1 VISTVGRVQAPLRRN
16 REFAALWVGQA
27 VSNLGIGIS
36 SFAYPLVVLAAT
48 GSALRAGAVGTV
60 LAATAFVLRL
70 PAGAIVDRLPRRRVL
85 VLCDVGRALNS
96 AGLAAV
102 LALGH
107 FWYPHV
113 LAVAFV
119 EAALGV
125 LFGPAET
132 AAVRRVV
139 GCERVREA
147 VAANASRTSLPGVVG
162 PPLGG
167 VLLAAG
173 RALPFAADAVSY
185 TVSLACVLTV
195 RTPLGPDRRETRA
208 ERPLAQVFDGLRWI
222 RRDPFLRGLL
232 LLFMWFGLALGSIG
246 LVLLV
251 LARDNGARPGE
262 IGLMYAITGAGS
274 VLGALATPRL
284 VCRVRPY
291 VLVLLFG
298 WLATGA
304 TLSLSVLHSPIVFGF
319 VGAVPFFF
327 LPPLNAVLFGRLAER
342 APDELQGRVTSAAI
356 QLASLLGPVG
366 PIVAGVLIGVTGAVH
381 TTLAYG
387 SLIGALAVVA
397 TVSPALR
404 AEPA

>member
-1 VISTVGRVQAPLRRN
+1 VQAPLRRN
-16 REFAALWVGQA
+16 REFVALWVGQA

-48 GSALRAGAVGTV
+48 GSPLRAGAVGTV

-70 PAGAIVDRLPRRRVL
+70 PAGAIVDRYPRRRVL
-85 VLCDVGRALNS
+85 LLGDLGRALNS
-96 AGLAAV
+96 AAFAAA

-139 GCERVREA
+139 GAERVREA
-147 VAANASRTSLPGVVG
+147 VAANASRTSLSSVLG

-173 RALPFAADAVSY
+173 RALPFVADAASY

-195 RTPLGPDRRETRA
+195 RTPLGPDRDETRGA
-208 ERPLAQVFDGLRWI
+208 GPLVQVLDGLHWI
-222 RRDPFLRGLL
+222 RRDPFLRALL
-232 LLFMWFGLALGSIG
+232 LLFMCFGLALGSMG

-251 LARDNGARPGE
+251 LARDGGAGAGE
-262 IGLMYAITGAGS
+262 IGLMFAITGAGG
-274 VLGALATPRL
+274 VLGALVTPRL
-284 VCRVRPY
+284 VRVRPY
-291 VLVLLFG
+291 VLVLLFA
-298 WLATGA
+298 WLAAAA
-304 TLSLSVLHSPIVFGF
+304 TLSLAVLHSPVAFGIA
-319 VGAVPFFF
+319 GAVSFFF
-327 LPPLNAVLFGRLAER
+327 VPPLNAVLFGRIGER
-342 APDELQGRVTSAAI
+342 APDELQGRATSAAI
-356 QLASLLGPVG
+356 QVASLLGPVG
-366 PIVAGVLIGVTGAVH
+366 PVAAGALIGLTGAAH
-381 TTLAYG
+381 AALAYG
-387 SLIGALAVVA
+387 ALIGALAVLA
-397 TVSPALR
+397 TFTPALR

>member
-1 VISTVGRVQAPLRRN
+1 VEAPLRRN

-48 GSALRAGAVGTV
+48 GSPLRAGAVGTV
-60 LAATAFVLRL
+60 LAGTAFVLRL
-70 PAGAIVDRLPRRRVL
+70 PAGAFVDRLPRKRIL
-85 VLCDVGRALNS
+85 VLCDLGRVLNS
-96 AGLAAV
+96 AAFAAA

-113 LAVAFV
+113 LVVAFV

-139 GCERVREA
+139 GAERVREA
-147 VAANASRTSLPGVVG
+147 VAVNASRTSLPGVLG

-173 RALPFAADAVSY
+173 RALPFVADAASY
-185 TVSLACVLTV
+185 AASLACVLSV
-195 RTPLGPDRRETRA
+195 RTPLGPDRTGSGPA
-208 ERPLAQVFDGLRWI
+208 GRPLAQVLEGIRWLF
-222 RRDPFLRGLL
+222 RDAFLRTTLL
-232 LLFMWFGLALGSIG
+232 LVMGFGLALGSIG

-251 LARDNGARPGE
+251 LARDLGAGSAE

-274 VLGALATPRL
+274 LLGAFATPR
-284 VCRVRPY
+284 VVRSVRPY
-291 VLVLLFG
+291 ALVLLFA
-298 WLATGA
+298 WLATAA
-304 TLSLSVLHSPIVFGF
+304 TLSLTLLDSAIAFGM

-327 LPPLNAVLFGRLAER
+327 VPPLNAVLFGRIAER
-342 APDELQGRVTSAAI
+342 APDELQGRATSAGI
-356 QLASLLGPVG
+356 QVASLLGPIG
-366 PIVAGVLIGVTGAVH
+366 PVAAGALIGGLGARH
-381 TTLAYG
+381 AALGYGCLLA
-387 SLIGALAVVA
+387 ALAASA
-397 TVSPALR
+397 TLSRSLR

>member
-1 VISTVGRVQAPLRRN
+1 VPLRRN
-16 REFAALWVGQA
+16 HEFVALWVGQA

-48 GSALRAGAVGTV
+48 GSAFRAGAVGTV

-70 PAGAIVDRLPRRRVL
+70 PAGAVVDRFQRRRVL
-85 VLCDVGRALNS
+85 VLCDLGRALNS
-96 AGLAAV
+96 AAFAAA

-107 FWYPHV
+107 FWYAQV

-139 GCERVREA
+139 GSEHVRQA
-147 VAANASRTSLPGVVG
+147 VAANASRTSLAGVVG

-173 RALPFAADAVSY
+173 RSLPFVADAISY
-185 TVSLACVLTV
+185 AASLACVLTV
-195 RTPLGPDRRETRA
+195 RTPLGPDRTAARRERQ
-208 ERPLAQVFDGLRWI
+208 LAGVFDGLRWI
-222 RRDPFLRGLL
+222 RRDPFLRALL
-232 LLFMWFGLALGSIG
+232 MLFMSFGLALGSIG

-251 LARDNGARPGE
+251 LARGEGAGSGE
-262 IGLMYAITGAGS
+262 IGVMYAITAAGS

-284 VCRVRPY
+284 VRVRPY
-291 VLVLLFG
+291 VLVLLFA
-298 WLATGA
+298 WLAAAA
-304 TLSLSVLHSPIVFGF
+304 TFSLAVLHSPLAFGA

-327 LPPLNAVLFGRLAER
+327 VRPLNAVLFGRIGER
-342 APDELQGRVTSAAI
+342 APDELQGRATSGAI

-366 PIVAGVLIGVTGAVH
+366 PVAAGALIGVTGAVH
-381 TTLAYG
+381 AALAYG
-387 SLIGALAVVA
+387 FLSLALALLA
-397 TVSPALR
+397 TLSPALR

>member
-1 VISTVGRVQAPLRRN
+1 M
-16 REFAALWVGQA
+16 GQA

-36 SFAYPLVVLAAT
+36 SFAYPLVVLAVT
-48 GSALRAGAVGTV
+48 GSAFRAGAVGSV
-60 LAATAFVLRL
+60 LAGTAFVLRL
-70 PAGAIVDRLPRRRVL
+70 PAGAVVDRVPRRRLL
-85 VLCDVGRALNS
+85 VLCDLGRALNS
-96 AGLAAV
+96 AGFAAA

-107 FWYPHV
+107 FWFPHV

-139 GCERVREA
+139 GPERVREA
-147 VAANASRTSLPGVVG
+147 VAANASRASLPGVLG

-173 RALPFAADAVSY
+173 RSLPFVADAISY

-195 RTPLGPDRRETRA
+195 RTPLGPDREPTHGD
-208 ERPLAQVFDGLRWI
+208 RPVARVLEGIRWI
-222 RRDPFLRGLL
+222 RRDPFLRAIL

-251 LARDNGARPGE
+251 LARDQGAASGE

-284 VCRVRPY
+284 VRIRPY
-291 VLVLLFG
+291 VLVLLFA
-298 WLATGA
+298 WLATAA
-304 TLSLSVLHSPIVFGF
+304 TLSLAVLHSPIAFGL

-327 LPPLNAVLFGRLAER
+327 VPPLNAVLFGRIGER
-342 APDELQGRVTSAAI
+342 APDELQGRATSAAI

-366 PIVAGVLIGVTGAVH
+366 PIAAGALIGVTGAAH
-381 TTLAYG
+381 AALAYG
-387 SLIGALAVVA
+387 ALIGVLAVLA
-397 TVSPALR
+397 TLSPALR

>member
-1 VISTVGRVQAPLRRN
+1 MEAPLRRN
-16 REFAALWVGQA
+16 REFVALWVGQA

-48 GSALRAGAVGTV
+48 GSALRAGTVGTV

-70 PAGAIVDRLPRRRVL
+70 PAGALVDRLPRKRVL
-85 VLCDVGRALNS
+85 VLCDLGRAVNS
-96 AGLAAV
+96 GGLAAA

-107 FWYPHV
+107 FWYAHV

-139 GCERVREA
+139 GPERVREA
-147 VAANASRTSLPGVVG
+147 VAANASRASLPGVIG

-167 VLLAAG
+167 VLLAGG
-173 RALPFAADAVSY
+173 RALPFVADAASY
-185 TVSLACVLTV
+185 AASLACVLTV
-195 RTPLGPDRRETRA
+195 RTPLGPDRPA
-208 ERPLAQVFDGLRWI
+208 AAPASRPVAQVFDGIRWLL
-222 RRDPFLRGLL
+222 RDPFLRTILF
-232 LLFMWFGLALGSIG
+232 LFMWFGLALGSIG

-251 LARDNGARPGE
+251 LARDTGAGPGE

-274 VLGALATPRL
+274 VLGAFATRRL
-284 VCRVRPY
+284 TRRAPPY
-291 VLVLLFG
+291 VLVLLFA
-298 WLATGA
+298 WLAAGA
-304 TLSLSVLHSPIVFGF
+304 TCSLVLLDSAIAFGF

-327 LPPLNAVLFGRLAER
+327 VPPLNAVLFGRIAER
-342 APDELQGRVTSAAI
+342 APDELQGRATSAAI
-356 QLASLLGPVG
+356 QLASLLAPVG
-366 PIVAGVLIGVTGAVH
+366 PVAAGALIGAVGPEHTALAYGALIGVIALFA
-381 TTLAYG
+381 TL
-387 SLIGALAVVA
+387 
-397 TVSPALR
+397 TPALR

>member
-1 VISTVGRVQAPLRRN
+1 
-16 REFAALWVGQA
+16 VGQA

-48 GSALRAGAVGTV
+48 GSAFRAGVVGTV

-70 PAGAIVDRLPRRRVL
+70 PAGVLVDRLPRKRVL
-85 VLCDVGRALNS
+85 VLCDLGRALNS
-96 AGLAAV
+96 AGLAAA

-139 GCERVREA
+139 GPERVREA
-147 VAANASRTSLPGVVG
+147 VAANASRASLSGVVG

-167 VLLAAG
+167 VLLAVG
-173 RALPFAADAVSY
+173 RALPFVADAATY
-185 TVSLACVLTV
+185 AASLACVLTV
-195 RTPLGPDRRETRA
+195 RTPLGPDRRA
-208 ERPLAQVFDGLRWI
+208 AAPASRPVAQLFDGIRWL
-222 RRDPFLRGLL
+222 RRDPFLRTML

-251 LARDNGARPGE
+251 LARSTGAGPGE
-262 IGLMYAITGAGS
+262 IGVMYAITGAGS

-284 VCRVRPY
+284 ARRVPPY
-291 VLVLLFG
+291 VLVLLFA
-298 WLATGA
+298 WSAAAATFA
-304 TLSLSVLHSPIVFGF
+304 LTVLHSAIAFGF

-327 LPPLNAVLFGRLAER
+327 VPPLNAVLFGRIAER
-342 APDELQGRVTSAAI
+342 APDELQGRATSAAI
-356 QLASLLGPVG
+356 QLASLLAPVG
-366 PIVAGVLIGVTGAVH
+366 PMVAGALIGAVGAEDAA
-381 TTLAYG
+381 LAYG
-387 SLIGALAVVA
+387 SLIGAIAVLA
-397 TVSPALR
+397 TLSPALR